1 MIAFIYHL
9 FWLSYS
15 GTIVAHIWSKRG
27 SFQKSRRRVTE
38 DAEKCF

>member
-15 GTIVAHIWSKRG
+15 GTIVAHIGLKRG
-27 SFQKSRRRVTE
+27 VFQRFRRRVTE